1 MSNIDV
7 CGCCP
12 VSLFCLGGSG
22 YIVRRAVCSLCAQSL
37 VVVFVDTP
45 TMRDTLRVIHISGK
59 ALTLFPEETQVYIC
73 PGTVPAI
80 PKPVRIV
87 CSACAEHRR
96 ERQQVLL
103 QRRVGTGGGNH
114 E

>member
-7 CGCCP
+7 CGRCP

-87 CSACAEHRR
+87 CSACAEYEHGRR
-96 ERQQVLL
+96 RAQLEQ
-103 QRRVGTGGGNH
+103 GEKN